1 MTYYWCKHHVYK
13 NRYDGLYMDH
23 KSEDHDEWKTTK
35 KGFNKGRDDDSGTD
49 GSEKKKLSLNK
60 KMKYALMTKLKLSD
74 SSAEE
79 LLASVN

>member
-1 MTYYWCKHHVYK
+1 M
-13 NRYDGLYMDH
+13 NH
-23 KSEDHDEWKTTK
+23 KPADNDEWNANNKNGLK
-35 KGFNKGRDDDSGTD
+35 KRKDGNSGADSPD
-49 GSEKKKLSLNK
+49 KKKLSLNE